1 MYFTRLTETEYDNF
15 IQNNK
20 VHFTQCIDQFKYR
33 KTNGEEAHLVGVKN
47 NENEVIAA
55 CLLTESRALKFFKYF
70 YSQKGPILD
79 FNNLELVKCFF
90 KGLTTYLQKKRALF
104 ASIDPYILENVRNTA
119 GDIVTPINNKELIH
133 TLHQLGYQH
142 QGLTIGYSQKSQ
154 IRWLSVLDMEGQK
167 EEDVLKNMEYK
178 KTQEIS

>member
-1 MYFTRLTETEYDNF
+1 MYFTQLTETEYDNF

-47 NENEVIAA
+47 NENDVIAA

-79 FNNLELVKCFF
+79 FNHLELVKCFF
-90 KGLTTYLQKKRALF
+90 KGLTTYLQKKEHYL
-104 ASIDPYILENVRNTA
+104 L
-119 GDIVTPINNKELIH
+119 L
-133 TLHQLGYQH
+133 
-142 QGLTIGYSQKSQ
+142 
-154 IRWLSVLDMEGQK
+154 
-167 EEDVLKNMEYK
+167 
-178 KTQEIS
+178 

>member
-1 MYFTRLTETEYDNF
+1 MYFTQLTETEYDNF

-79 FNNLELVKCFF
+79 FNHLELVKCFF
-90 KGLTTYLQKKRALF
+90 KGLTTYLQKKT
-104 ASIDPYILENVRNTA
+104 S
-119 GDIVTPINNKELIH
+119 
-133 TLHQLGYQH
+133 
-142 QGLTIGYSQKSQ
+142 TICFY
-154 IRWLSVLDMEGQK
+154 RSVYFRK
-167 EEDVLKNMEYK
+167 CSEYCRRYCD
-178 KTQEIS
+178 TD